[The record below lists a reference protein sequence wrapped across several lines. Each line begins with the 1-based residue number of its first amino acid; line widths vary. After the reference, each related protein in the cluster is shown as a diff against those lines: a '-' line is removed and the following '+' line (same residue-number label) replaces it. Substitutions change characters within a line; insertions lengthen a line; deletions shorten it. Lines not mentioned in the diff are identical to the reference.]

1 VFGMAAFWLQVEGLA
16 GQFDVDARIALVLEA
31 RKLMERASRW
41 LLLNRRPPFGIEQTV
56 GFLAE
61 GVATVRSAIPKLLS
75 GRDLASYEERRAS
88 FAGRGVPA
96 ALADQ
101 LAAMVP
107 SYSAFDIVQSAALTG
122 HGVGGTAA
130 RSFGVAHALPL
141 APQ

>member
-1 VFGMAAFWLQVEGLA
+1 GGGAAGSD
-16 GQFDVDARIALVLEA
+16 GDARRGFPAEPRRRGGPPSRGLLVT
-31 RKLMERASRW
+31 
-41 LLLNRRPPFGIEQTV
+41 RRPPFGIEQTV

-96 ALADQ
+96 ALADEV
-101 LAAMVP
+101 AAMVP